1 MLKIADLPP
10 KIEKRGEFFVIFNMG
25 GYSKNIADSLNKVEW
40 ECFFLILLGLEN
52 IQKK

>member
-10 KIEKRGEFFVIFNMG
+10 KSRKGGEFFVIFRVG

-40 ECFFLILLGLEN
+40 ERIFLI
-52 IQKK
+52 